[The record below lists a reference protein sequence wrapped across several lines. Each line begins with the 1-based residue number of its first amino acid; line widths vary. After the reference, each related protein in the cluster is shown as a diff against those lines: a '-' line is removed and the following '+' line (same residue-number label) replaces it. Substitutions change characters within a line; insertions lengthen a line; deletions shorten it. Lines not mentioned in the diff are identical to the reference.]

1 MRMIASN
8 ARNAQLRRNSDAIA
22 AHLWQVTRNEVN
34 DGSLVS

>member
-22 AHLWQVTRNEVN
+22 AHSWQITREEENYEQL
-34 DGSLVS
+34 G